1 MGCATFLTL
10 APDDNAWQGQNDMAE
25 ALLQVQNLKKYFPL
39 RGGLFNQEVGSVKAV
54 DDVSLDVQSGESV
67 GLVGESGSGKTT
79 LGKVIL
85 RLLEPTSGEI
95 IFDGQDLCQL
105 SEAEMR
111 QRRGE
116 MQMIFQDPYSSLN
129 PRMTVKKIVSEPF
142 HIHKRARGRDA
153 EERVRELIHLVG
165 LKDDHLYRF
174 PHEFSG
180 GQRQRI
186 GIARAL
192 ALDPRL
198 LVLDEPTS
206 ALDVSVQAQILN
218 LMLDLQKRL
227 DLTCLFISHDLGV
240 IRYMC
245 DRVALMYL
253 GIIVEL
259 SSVQRIFE
267 HPLHPYTRALL
278 SAMPEPDPEYQSEEI
293 ILEGEI
299 STLAGRT
306 RGCRFA
312 PRCPE
317 VLPSICHDVEPQ
329 LAEAEPGHWV
339 ACHIHPA
346 PGSATPGPPESHL
359 DATTPDMDAAA
370 HLA

>member
-1 MGCATFLTL
+1 
-10 APDDNAWQGQNDMAE
+10 MAE
-25 ALLQVQNLKKYFPL
+25 PLLQIRNVKKYFPL
-39 RGGLFNQEVGSVKAV
+39 RGGLFNQQVGSIKAV
-54 DDVSLDVQSGESV
+54 DGVSIDVYPGESV

-85 RLLEPTSGEI
+85 RLIEPTSGEI
-95 IFDGQDLCQL
+95 MFDGQDLCKL
-105 SEAEMR
+105 SDREMR
-111 QRRGE
+111 ELRSQ

-129 PRMTVKKIVSEPF
+129 PRMTVKKTVSEPLY
-142 HIHKRARGRDA
+142 IHGRAEGREA
-153 EERVRELIHLVG
+153 EERARELVQLVG
-165 LKDDHLYRF
+165 LMEDHLYRF

-192 ALDPRL
+192 ALEPRL

-218 LMLDLQKRL
+218 LILDLQKRL
-227 DLTCLFISHDLGV
+227 NLTCLFISHDLGV

-253 GIIVEL
+253 GIVVEF

-267 HPLHPYTRALL
+267 QPLHPYTKALL
-278 SAMPEPDPEYQSEEI
+278 SAMPEPDPEYRSEEI

-299 STLAGRT
+299 STLAGRG

-317 VLPSICHDVEPQ
+317 VMPSVCHEVEPE
-329 LAEAEPGHWV
+329 LVKVEADHWT
-339 ACHIHPA
+339 ACHLW
-346 PGSATPGPPESHL
+346 PPSR
-359 DATTPDMDAAA
+359 
-370 HLA
+370 

>member
-1 MGCATFLTL
+1 MDE
-10 APDDNAWQGQNDMAE
+10 P
-25 ALLQVQNLKKYFPL
+25 LLRVRHLKKYFPL
-39 RGGLFNQEVGSVKAV
+39 RGGLFNQEVDSVKAV
-54 DDVSLDVQSGESV
+54 DDVSLDVLRGESV

-85 RLLEPTSGEI
+85 RLIEPTSGEI

-105 SEAEMR
+105 SEGELR
-111 QRRGE
+111 KRRGE

-129 PRMTVKKIVSEPF
+129 PRMTVKKIVREPF
-142 HIHKRARGRDA
+142 HIHQRAKGREL
-153 EERVRELIHLVG
+153 EERVQELIHLVG
-165 LKDDHLYRF
+165 LKEDHLYRF

-253 GIIVEL
+253 GIVVEL

-267 HPLHPYTRALL
+267 QPLHPYTKALL

-299 STLAGRT
+299 STLAGRA

-317 VLPSICHDVEPQ
+317 VISPICHEEEPQ

-339 ACHIHPA
+339 ACHLHSNQRSGA
-346 PGSATPGPPESHL
+346 PEPQDLIS
-359 DATTPDMDAAA
+359 
-370 HLA
+370 

>member
-1 MGCATFLTL
+1 
-10 APDDNAWQGQNDMAE
+10 MAE
-25 ALLQVQNLKKYFPL
+25 PLLQIRNVKKYFPL
-39 RGGLFNQEVGSVKAV
+39 RGGLFNQQVGSIKAV
-54 DDVSLDVQSGESV
+54 DGVSIDVYPGESV

-85 RLLEPTSGEI
+85 RLIEPTSGEI
-95 IFDGQDLCQL
+95 MFDGRDLCKL
-105 SEAEMR
+105 SDREMR
-111 QRRGE
+111 ELRGQ

-129 PRMTVKKIVSEPF
+129 PRMTVKKIVSEPLS
-142 HIHKRARGRDA
+142 IHGRAEGREA
-153 EERVRELIHLVG
+153 EERARELVQLVG
-165 LKDDHLYRF
+165 LMEDHLYRF

-192 ALDPRL
+192 ALEPRL

-218 LMLDLQKRL
+218 LILDLQKRL
-227 DLTCLFISHDLGV
+227 NLTCLFISHDLGV

-253 GIIVEL
+253 GVVVEF

-267 HPLHPYTRALL
+267 HPLHPYTKALL

-299 STLAGRT
+299 STLAGRS

-317 VLPSICHDVEPQ
+317 VMPSVCHQVEPE
-329 LAEAEPGHWV
+329 LAEVEADHWT
-339 ACHIHPA
+339 ACHLWSP
-346 PGSATPGPPESHL
+346 SR
-359 DATTPDMDAAA
+359 
-370 HLA
+370 